1 MYFYSQSILNGTLAQ
16 HRISFGPPKAR
27 GFQRKCST
35 TQNGLIREKR
45 IRWKDQE
52 SGQSLEEAFE
62 YLSLQEEEVL
72 EWSPPHVTNPQ
83 FIYIFSVTGIYAI
96 LNAILH
102 AHLNHYHWP
111 MTNRDELLSLY
122 TQRVR
127 VTKLTI
133 TLFAIDLKC
142 FVGKSLACNSC
153 ILMPAIYFVQY
164 NWVPSKIRFRTTFG
178 GTQMYCEMHRGRH
191 YNATVQTNGWPTLHL
206 TSIAESVLVNFVPR

>member
-45 IRWKDQE
+45 IRWKDQD

-62 YLSLQEEEVL
+62 YLSLQEEAL

-83 FIYIFSVTGIYAI
+83 FIFFSVTGIYAI

-111 MTNRDELLSLY
+111 MTNRGRLLFSVY
-122 TQRVR
+122 TQCVMGGLNSPLHFFKWFEMYSEPILDC
-127 VTKLTI
+127 KLMMADYTFCI
-133 TLFAIDLKC
+133 TWKR
-142 FVGKSLACNSC
+142 
-153 ILMPAIYFVQY
+153 P
-164 NWVPSKIRFRTTFG
+164 
-178 GTQMYCEMHRGRH
+178 
-191 YNATVQTNGWPTLHL
+191 
-206 TSIAESVLVNFVPR
+206 LVNFVLR